1 MNASKYQAGWALRL
15 LAVLAA
21 IIAFG
26 QQTARADMAQEFAG
40 HDAASTKRVDHSA
53 FDALLR
59 THVRPAEA
67 GLTRVD
73 YATFKAKDQA
83 ALKAYI
89 ASLAAIAPAGF
100 SRDEQFAYW
109 ANLYNALTLDVVL
122 EHYPVA
128 SIRDIDISP
137 GLADGPWGKK
147 LVEVSGVNLSL
158 DDIEHG
164 ILRPIWQFDP
174 RIHYAVNCASVGCP
188 NLMRRAFKGQM
199 IEEMLNEAARNYINS
214 PRGVSVRSGVV
225 TASSIFS
232 WYRRDFGKTPKDVLI
247 HIQKHAGPGLKAD
260 LGDSDYVTQFS
271 YDWAL
276 NDLTAPGAD

>member
-1 MNASKYQAGWALRL
+1 MRL
-15 LAVLAA
+15 LVVLAA
-21 IIAFG
+21 IVAFG
-26 QQTARADMAQEFAG
+26 PQAARADMAQKFGG

-53 FDALLR
+53 FDGLLR
-59 THVRPAEA
+59 AHVRPAEA

-73 YATFKAKDQA
+73 YAAFKAKDHV

-89 ASLAAIAPAGF
+89 ASLAAINPAAL

-122 EHYPVA
+122 EHYPVT

-147 LVEVSGVNLSL
+147 LAEVSGVQLSL

-164 ILRPIWQFDP
+164 ILRPIWKFDP

-188 NLMRRAFKGQM
+188 NLMRRAFKGRM
-199 IEEMLNEAARNYINS
+199 LEEMLNEAARTYINS

-232 WYRRDFGKTPKDVLI
+232 WYRSDFGETPKDVLI
-247 HIQKHAGPGLKAD
+247 HIQSHAAPGLKTD
-260 LGDSDYVTQFS
+260 LGDSDYITQFA

-276 NDLTAPGAD
+276 NDLKAPGVE